1 MKKIL
6 FLAVAVVLLTS
17 IVFIA
22 CRKNA
27 FNEKPRL
34 QVFLT
39 DDPGDYDAVYIDI
52 KNVMINVTGDSVS
65 GWQSLNGVNAGVYD
79 LLKLVND
86 NDTLLA
92 DALIPSGRLQQ
103 IRLVLGSENYVKLEG
118 SPELIKLETP
128 SAQQSGLKLNIHLD
142 VVDGVLYKLILDFDV
157 ARSIVKTGNKK
168 YILKPLIR
176 TVLEAIG
183 GSVKGVVMPKT
194 FATIIYAVQS
204 LDTIAS
210 TFTNTDGRY
219 LIKGL
224 GSGTYNIHYHP
235 LDSLYKDSIRTGII
249 INTRQVTLIDTTVLH
264 Q

>member
-6 FLAVAVVLLTS
+6 FLSVALVLLTS
-17 IVFIA
+17 LVFIA
-22 CRKNA
+22 CRKYN

-39 DDPGDYDAVYIDI
+39 DDPGDYDAVYIDV
-52 KNVMINVTGDSVS
+52 KDVMINVTGDSVT
-65 GWQSLNGVNAGVYD
+65 GWQSLTGVNAGVYD
-79 LLKLVND
+79 LLKLIND
-86 NDTLLA
+86 EDTLLA
-92 DALIPSGRLQQ
+92 DAIIPTGRLQQ
-103 IRLVLGSENYVKLEG
+103 LRLVLGSENYVKLEG
-118 SPELIKLETP
+118 VAELIKLETP

-142 VVDGVLYKLILDFDV
+142 VVDGVLYKIILDFDV

-194 FATIIYAVQS
+194 FTSIVYAVQN

-210 TFTNTDGRY
+210 TFTNSEGRY
-219 LIKGL
+219 LIKGISA
-224 GSGTYNIHYHP
+224 GAYSVHYHP

-249 INTRQVTLIDTTVLH
+249 INTGQMTLIDTTVLH